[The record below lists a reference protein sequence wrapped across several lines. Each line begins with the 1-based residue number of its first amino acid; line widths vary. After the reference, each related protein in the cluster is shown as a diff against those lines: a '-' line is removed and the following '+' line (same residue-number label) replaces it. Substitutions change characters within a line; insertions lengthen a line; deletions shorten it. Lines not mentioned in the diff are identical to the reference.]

1 MQFLEVLGTASR
13 QDQIRTQESDQADII
28 SKQAEP
34 GKLKDERKR
43 NDWNASMVNYLS
55 TIQGSLG
62 VPLSYVVRENDE
74 PIPEGHDNFIEK
86 CVACAPLEGPIFE
99 ADSRRFHQVIS
110 ANVQGEVAE
119 QWKFE

>member
-1 MQFLEVLGTASR
+1 
-13 QDQIRTQESDQADII
+13 
-28 SKQAEP
+28 
-34 GKLKDERKR
+34 
-43 NDWNASMVNYLS
+43 MVNYLS

-99 ADSRRFHQVIS
+99 ADSRRVHQVIS
-110 ANVQGEVAE
+110 ANVQGESAE
-119 QWKFE
+119 QWIESIKRKKRKSRHDCIEGSLFRRRKFL